1 MESHASNIGRV
12 VGMMMEWMAASLVL
26 SGCVVG
32 YGQCLFTEPF
42 KNTLT
47 GHVHFRNFPAPDGI
61 DNVPVLSLDR
71 TAYIYSPAH
80 SHQCLTANDVQLIG
94 VAEFPQDIIEDSH
107 VTVRGSVFE
116 ATSSREHTNFV
127 MNVTSILPIRAPH

>member
-1 MESHASNIGRV
+1 
-12 VGMMMEWMAASLVL
+12 MAASLAL
-26 SGCVVG
+26 CGCVVG
-32 YGQCLFTEPF
+32 YGQCLFTEPL

-80 SHQCLTANDVQLIG
+80 SHQCLPANDLQLIG
-94 VAEFPQDIIEDSH
+94 VAEFPQDVIEGTH
-107 VTVRGSVFE
+107 VTVHGSVFE
-116 ATSSREHTNFV
+116 AASARQHTSFV
-127 MNVTSILPIRAPH
+127 MNELSILPIRPAP

>member
-1 MESHASNIGRV
+1 
-12 VGMMMEWMAASLVL
+12 MAASFALSSCVL
-26 SGCVVG
+26 G

-47 GHVHFRNFPAPDGI
+47 GHVHFRNFPGPDGL
-61 DNVPVLSLDR
+61 DNVPVLSLDQ

-80 SHQCLTANDVQLIG
+80 SHQCLSANDVQLIG

-116 ATSSREHTNFV
+116 AASARQYTKFV
-127 MNVTSILPIRAPH
+127 MNVINILPIRALH